1 MPKQLLIDGHSLLF
15 RAYHALPPLTR
26 RDGTPTGALYGF
38 AAMFLKVV
46 DEESAD
52 RVIVVF
58 DAPDPTFRHVQYE
71 QYKGNREAAPDDFR
85 VQVPMVE
92 ALLDRMGV
100 PRLAVPGYEADDVLG
115 SLARMGTERGYET
128 AVVTGDRDLLQLV
141 DDRVSVLL
149 TTRGGISE
157 LERMDAAAT
166 EAKMGVKPSQVPD
179 LKGLMGDASDNIRGV
194 AGIGEK
200 SAKSLVQQYGSIT
213 AIYDRLDAIDN
224 PRWVKA
230 LRTGREDAFTS
241 RDLATIDRSVPIEW
255 PTVNEPFRV
264 VLTEELAAFLEEME
278 LGSIRRR
285 LERMVGG
292 GGSGA
297 TARPDRAPVPSAG
310 TLPGLDEAVVEVD
323 ASAFHW
329 EDGDV
334 VTVLAVDADRFHVL
348 NGRGESTAVS
358 ELPAGRYQGF
368 GVKAI
373 ARKLLARGGRVDW
386 VEDGSIQA
394 YLLDSEVGRYELDAV
409 AARLGVEGGG
419 EAGWRLRIARA
430 VIAEQS
436 RRLEAEGLTRVY
448 REVEMPLIPVLAR
461 MEHVGVRVDRKAL
474 EALGEEIAGE
484 IRRLEREIHELAGE
498 PFNIQSTQQLAAI
511 LFDKLNLPRGKKTKT
526 GYSTDADT
534 LEALAGLHPV
544 VEKVLQYRQ
553 LTKIQGT
560 YIDGLAPLIGS
571 DGRIHTTFHQTVAA
585 TGRLSSSD
593 PNLQN
598 IPVREAVGRRVRGV
612 FVPSPGRELLG
623 ADYSQIELRILAHLS
638 EDEHLIQAFWEGE
651 DIHRRTAAE
660 MFNLPVDAVDATS
673 RNRAKA
679 INFGIVY
686 GISDFGLARDTGV
699 SRAEAGEYIARY
711 FARYPRLRA
720 FFDAV
725 LESARDQGW
734 VATILGRRRPLADIR
749 AKNAV
754 RRRYAERMAIN
765 TVVQGSAAD
774 LIKLAMV
781 AIDGEARRIGWNSDL
796 VLQVHDELIWDA
808 LPEEEEAIR
817 AVARERMTGV
827 LPLRVPL
834 VVDFKRGAT
843 WETMAPFAPREE
855 RS

>member
-38 AAMFLKVV
+38 ASMFLKVV
-46 DEESAD
+46 DEEEAG
-52 RVIVVF
+52 RVVVVF
-58 DAPDPTFRHVQYE
+58 DAPDPTFRHEQYE

-85 VQVPMVE
+85 VQVPLVE

-100 PRLAVPGYEADDVLG
+100 PRLAVRGYEADDVLG
-115 SLARMGTERGYET
+115 TLARMGTERGYES

-141 DDRVSVLL
+141 DDQVSVLL

-166 EAKMGVKPSQVPD
+166 EAKMGVRPEQVPD

-200 SAKSLVQQYGSIT
+200 SAKTLVRQYGSIA
-213 AIYDRLDAIDN
+213 AIYDHLEAIEN
-224 PRWVKA
+224 PRWLKA
-230 LRTGREDAFTS
+230 LRAGRADAFAS
-241 RDLATIDRSVPIEW
+241 RDLATIDRAVPIEW
-255 PTVNEPFRV
+255 PAVSEPFR
-264 VLTEELAAFLEEME
+264 LDLSEELAAFLQEME
-278 LGSIRRR
+278 LDSIRRR
-285 LERMVGG
+285 LERVVRGG
-292 GGSGA
+292 P
-297 TARPDRAPVPSAG
+297 RIAPVVKSTAAPLREG
-310 TLPGLDEAVVEVD
+310 IEGVDEALTEV
-323 ASAFHW
+323 APAAFHW
-329 EDGDV
+329 DEDDV
-334 VTVLAVDADRFHVL
+334 LTVEAAAPGSFHVL
-348 NGRGESTAVS
+348 NGRGQAALLPG
-358 ELPAGRYQGF
+358 LPAASYQGF
-368 GVKAI
+368 GVKAM
-373 ARKLLARGGRVDW
+373 ARALLAGGGEDARWID
-386 VEDGSIQA
+386 DGSIQA
-394 YLLDSEVGRYELDAV
+394 YLLDSEVGRYTLEDV
-409 AARLGVEGGG
+409 AERLGVKLTEDPKQ
-419 EAGWRLRIARA
+419 RLQVARA
-430 VIAEQS
+430 LIREQG
-436 RRLEAEGLTRVY
+436 RRLEAFGLTQVY
-448 REVEMPLIPVLAR
+448 RDVEMPLVPILAR
-461 MEHVGVRVDRKAL
+461 MEHVGVHVDRAVL
-474 EALGEEIAGE
+474 EALGGEIADE
-484 IRRLEREIHELAGE
+484 ITRLERTIHQLAGE
-498 PFNIQSTQQLAAI
+498 PFNIQSTHQLAAI

-534 LEALAGLHPV
+534 LETLVGLHPI

-560 YIDGLAPLIGS
+560 YIEGLAPLITE

-598 IPVREAVGRRVRGV
+598 IPVRETVGRRVRGV
-612 FVPSPGRELLG
+612 FLPSPGCELLG
-623 ADYSQIELRILAHLS
+623 ADYSQIELRLLAHLS
-638 EDEHLIQAFWEGE
+638 QDANLIQAFLDGE

-660 MFNLPVDAVDATS
+660 MFNIPPDEVDGTWRS
-673 RNRAKA
+673 RAKA

-699 SRAEAGEYIARY
+699 TRAEAADYIARY

-720 FFDAV
+720 FFDEV
-725 LESARDQGW
+725 LESAREQGW

-749 AKNAV
+749 AKNQV

-781 AIDGEARRIGWNSDL
+781 AIDAEARRLRWKSEL

-808 LPEEEEAIR
+808 LPEEREEIR
-817 AVARERMTGV
+817 RVAYERMTGV
-827 LPLRVPL
+827 LSVSVPL
-834 VVDFKRGAT
+834 VVDFKAGAT
-843 WETMAPFAPREE
+843 WEAMAPLASLEE
-855 RS
+855 RT